1 MLDCLR
7 IVKTWAKKVSKAKG
21 FNEQLVDEANAL
33 LFTFGSYRLG
43 VHGPGA
49 DIDTLCVD
57 PKYATRQ
64 EDFFG
69 ELHMM
74 LSEMPQVTELNPV
87 PGFLGGINWAL
98 LVACICQLYLNALP
112 NMLVS
117 RFFKIY
123 TQWHWPNPVMLCAI
137 EAGSLGPLVWDPRR
151 NKMDMLHLMPIITPA
166 YPSMNS
172 NYSVSPSTKRILLA
186 YKNYLQ
192 IDITAENDDDF
203 KARNGWVESRIRQ
216 LMLKIE
222 RHTCGKLQCH
232 PHPGDFSDKS
242 RGFRSSFFM
251 GLQRSQRVPADDG
264 RRYFDIRRTIEEF
277 KQADVN
283 CYTFRKHGMEIRV
296 SHINRRSI
304 PNFVFPGGV
313 RPLHPSKV
321 IWGRRQ
327 GSEPTISGAS
337 EPHKFCEGKTDLDG
351 SDGGQKKERVDN
363 NIEIDSRH
371 AKSLRRFGEEFCKAS
386 PCISSNVSS
395 YSIICDSVDV
405 NNNNLRKAEI
415 PRDIP
420 YQSDETEAWSR
431 CNPPIDSLAAAA
443 SISNSKV
450 AEELALV
457 KKIVA
462 TEEGASVGTPMNS
475 SDGAASYNDSCD
487 GGVKELV
494 DEFMAPSSKGTPLP
508 HVAQNKP

>member
-1 MLDCLR
+1 
-7 IVKTWAKKVSKAKG
+7 
-21 FNEQLVDEANAL
+21 
-33 LFTFGSYRLG
+33 
-43 VHGPGA
+43 
-49 DIDTLCVD
+49 
-57 PKYATRQ
+57 
-64 EDFFG
+64 
-69 ELHMM
+69 M

-87 PGFLGGINWAL
+87 PDAHIPVMKFKFNGVSIDLLYAQLAL
-98 LVACICQLYLNALP
+98 LVIPEDLDILQDSVLHGVDKQ
-112 NMLVS
+112 M
-117 RFFKIY
+117 
-123 TQWHWPNPVMLCAI
+123 
-137 EAGSLGPLVWDPRR
+137 DPRR
-151 NKMDMLHLMPIITPA
+151 NKMDRPHLMPIITSA

-172 NYSVSPSTKRILLA
+172 SYSVSPSTKRILL
-186 YKNYLQ
+186 
-192 IDITAENDDDF
+192 DITAENDDDF
-203 KARNGWVESRIRQ
+203 RARNGWVESRIRQ

-251 GLQRSQRVPADDG
+251 GLQRSQGVPADDG

-283 CYTFRKHGMEIRV
+283 RYTFRKHGMEIRV
-296 SHINRRSI
+296 SHVNRRSI

-313 RPLHPSKV
+313 RPLRPSKV

-327 GSEPTISGAS
+327 GSEPTVFGAF

-371 AKSLRRFGEEFCKAS
+371 AKSLRRCGEEFCEAS
-386 PCISSNVSS
+386 PCIGSNVSS
-395 YSIICDSVDV
+395 CSIICDSVDA

-431 CNPPIDSLAAAA
+431 CNQPIDSLAAAA
-443 SISNSKV
+443 SISNSEV

-457 KKIVA
+457 KKIMA
-462 TEEGASVGTPMNS
+462 TEKGASVGTPMNS
-475 SDGAASYNDSCD
+475 SDGVASYNDSCD
-487 GGVKELV
+487 GGVEELV

-508 HVAQNKP
+508 PVAQSKP